1 MAKKDC
7 ADFENSTK
15 FWICDNVFV
24 DGDVKARAHCRITL
38 KYRSTQRLQYQVK
51 LNHIKSQ
58 NFCRISQ
65 WLSSYYARSR

>member
-38 KYRSTQRLQYQVK
+38 KYRST
-51 LNHIKSQ
+51 
-58 NFCRISQ
+58 
-65 WLSSYYARSR
+65 